1 MRLSAFVLK
10 IFVLVRAQG
19 HMIDAEEFRSCVKAY
34 VDLHD
39 EISSST
45 KHLSELKKKKDALG
59 QMIVEFMRARGID
72 ECELQDNGG
81 KLVRRESKRTAA
93 LKKEHIL
100 DEIMTLVGQ
109 DSGRAQTCVENIY
122 NKRGVEL
129 KETLTRTK
137 R

>member
-1 MRLSAFVLK
+1 M
-10 IFVLVRAQG
+10 
-19 HMIDAEEFRSCVKAY
+19 MDAEEFRNCVKAY

-39 EISSST
+39 DISSST
-45 KHLSELKKKKDALG
+45 KHLGELKKRKDALG

-81 KLVRRESKRTAA
+81 KLVRRESKRTSA

-100 DEIMTLVGQ
+100 DEIMALTGN
-109 DSGRAQTCVENIY
+109 DAGRAQSSLDNIY
-122 NKRGVEL
+122 NKRSVEV
-129 KETLTRTK
+129 KEMLTRTK